1 MESMLEQAKRMRVVM
16 EKLSITASDE
26 VLLEAPEIAP
36 FWKIGENVQVDER
49 RYYQP
54 TKLLYKA
61 RIAHMTQEDWTPDLT
76 PNLWAIVT
84 LDEQQGTLNNPIIAV
99 RGMEYEYGLY
109 YKDPETDNIYLCS
122 RTGENIGNKVV
133 LQYLP
138 HELEGLYFKA
148 NN

>member
-36 FWKIGENVQVDER
+36 FWKIGESVQVDER

-61 RIAHMTQEDWTPDLT
+61 RIAHTTQEDWTPDLT
-76 PNLWAIVT
+76 PNLWAVVA
-84 LDEQQGTLNNPIIAV
+84 LDEQQGTLNNPIIAA
-99 RGMEYEYGLY
+99 RDMEYEYGLY
-109 YKDPETDNIYLCS
+109 YKDPETEKIYLCA
-122 RTGENIGNKVV
+122 RTGENAGNKVV